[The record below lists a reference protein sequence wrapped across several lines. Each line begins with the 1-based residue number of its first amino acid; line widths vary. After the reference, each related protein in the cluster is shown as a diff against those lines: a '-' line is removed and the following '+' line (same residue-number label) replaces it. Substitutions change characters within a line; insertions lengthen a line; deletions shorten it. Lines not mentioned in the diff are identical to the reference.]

1 MNVINLANTIE
12 EMEKAVELS
21 CSEPGRALEDLAWLL
36 STPTFDMIPAGAYR
50 KMIDE
55 DFEEELIDTLEN
67 ILEKCDDYDYPIVE
81 EMINILLHNTP

>member
-36 STPTFDMIPAGAYR
+36 STPTFDMI
-50 KMIDE
+50 DE